1 MILTCYDHSGHRGEV
16 ERGELDKDDHLQQH
30 QQTELSCCLVTK
42 CWAGGGGGKKT
53 QGVFATR
60 QSFLTPGMHSILSA
74 ALLKTSHMH
83 DTEQRP
89 SCA

>member
-1 MILTCYDHSGHRGEV
+1 MILTLYDHTGHRGEV
-16 ERGELDKDDHLQQH
+16 EWDELDKDDHLQQH
-30 QQTELSCCLVTK
+30 QQTEISCCSVTK
-42 CWAGGGGGKKT
+42 CWAGGGGEKKHKGFT
-53 QGVFATR
+53 AR